1 MDEGEN
7 TAKAVLRPR
16 NPGENIKVAETVLK
30 RRDRN
35 LKAAAERAAQIAKVR
50 KQQKD
55 YRKGKLNIIRA
66 EKFVKNA
73 QVRQQDRRR
82 LKTQK
87 KKNPNPKVA
96 SKVRSLAV
104 VRNGRLGGSKEVK
117 TTLREIGL
125 PKRNTLIFVP
135 NTAEMAQKLQVV
147 KPFAYWGKC
156 SFKNVFNL
164 VHKKAMFKDPEAPKE
179 QVALSDN
186 VLIEKHL
193 GDFGCLCTEDLA
205 HSLHTCGKTFKQVSE
220 RLWPIPVGDVKKA
233 DGLVHEKKFT
243 YGDLQDA
250 MDLKV
255 KKLIGD

>member
-16 NPGENIKVAETVLK
+16 NPGESIKVAETVLK

-50 KQQKD
+50 KGQKD
-55 YRKGKLNIIRA
+55 YKKGKLNIVRA
-66 EKFVKNA
+66 EKLVKNCI
-73 QVRQQDRRR
+73 VRRSDRRR
-82 LKTQK
+82 LMTQK
-87 KKNPNPKVA
+87 KKNPNPKA
-96 SKVRSLAV
+96 APKTRSLAV

-117 TTLREIGL
+117 MMLRDIGL
-125 PKRNTLIFVP
+125 PHRNALIFVP
-135 NTAEMAQKLQVV
+135 NTAEMASKLQVV
-147 KPFAYWGKC
+147 KPFAYWGRC

-164 VHKKAMFKDPEAPKE
+164 VHKKATFKNPEAPTEK
-179 QVALSDN
+179 VALSDN

-193 GDFGCLCTEDLA
+193 GDLGVLCTEDLA
-205 HSLHTCGKTFKQVSE
+205 HSLHTCGKDFKQVSE
-220 RLWPIPVGDVKKA
+220 RLWPIMLGDVKKA
-233 DGLVHEKKFT
+233 SGLVHDTKFT

-255 KKLIGD
+255 KKLIGE